1 MSSGSQ
7 RNPQF
12 LIREAVL
19 TADRWQVPNAPTPDQ
34 EQTTNDDAVKVATT
48 EKKQEG
54 TRPVQIE
61 ITSLIAEVLIYESL
75 DKPFLTGKVTVV
87 DSSGLFNG
95 MEFSGTE
102 RITLSIGT
110 IDEDH

>member
-34 EQTTNDDAVKVATT
+34 EQTTNDDAVIAREARAMLVWRMEHANRQNTGLLV
-48 EKKQEG
+48 EDG
-54 TRPVQIE
+54 GVGRWPSGVQWRDNSP
-61 ITSLIAEVLIYESL
+61 T
-75 DKPFLTGKVTVV
+75 
-87 DSSGLFNG
+87 N
-95 MEFSGTE
+95 
-102 RITLSIGT
+102 
-110 IDEDH
+110 

>member
-34 EQTTNDDAVKVATT
+34 EQTTNDDAVKVA
-48 EKKQEG
+48 
-54 TRPVQIE
+54 
-61 ITSLIAEVLIYESL
+61 YY
-75 DKPFLTGKVTVV
+75 
-87 DSSGLFNG
+87 
-95 MEFSGTE
+95 
-102 RITLSIGT
+102 
-110 IDEDH
+110 